1 MFSGIIKRMA
11 KKKSIE
17 EKQKHKH
24 KCCIHCSEVRDE
36 FLSNEGKPILGECLY
51 RQHRF
56 LLNEEVNCDYYAN
69 RINRC

>member
-1 MFSGIIKRMA
+1 MFSGIIKIMA
-11 KKKSIE
+11 KKKYIE

-36 FLSNEGKPILGECLY
+36 FLSNDGRPILGECLY

-56 LLNEEVNCDYYAN
+56 LLNEEVFCDYFRKNAK
-69 RINRC
+69 